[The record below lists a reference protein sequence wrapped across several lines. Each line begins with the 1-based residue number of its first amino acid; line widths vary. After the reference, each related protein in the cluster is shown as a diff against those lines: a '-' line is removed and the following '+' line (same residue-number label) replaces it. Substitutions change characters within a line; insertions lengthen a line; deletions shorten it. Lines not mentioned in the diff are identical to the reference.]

1 MKSLAT
7 ALWLVLLAELWAGCG
22 TYPRP
27 GLSPEKARALATTLR
42 AQTGPW
48 TREREDRILA
58 LNPERVTGADV
69 RDVLAG
75 APAPHIFN
83 IHGGQAVVIPCM
95 VNFAEFLM
103 GLGYPGGALT
113 NAADGTYTFSCYESS
128 AIIAGVAAWYYER
141 DGLRPM
147 MVGHSQGGMQ
157 AVKVLHRLEGGK
169 PLPVWNPL
177 TWSQENRTHITDPL
191 TGQMRPATEV
201 KISFTSAVGAGGV
214 TRLLPNQWDMTFRL
228 RTIPDSAVEFVGF
241 CKENDLLGG
250 EFYGYGAANEYKSAG
265 RAIVHNV
272 WLPKNYN
279 HGSIPYT
286 THLLSE
292 PAMVDWINDYHPADE
307 FATEP
312 QVDTEFVQNSKNILW
327 AAENWYY
334 IKKHWVLELQTLI
347 RARRDQANAR

>member
-1 MKSLAT
+1 MKWGAT
-7 ALWLVLLAELWAGCG
+7 ASLLLILAGLVASCG

-27 GLSPEKARALATTLR
+27 GLTPEKARAVAETLR
-42 AQTGPW
+42 AQNLPL
-48 TREREDRILA
+48 TREHEDRILA
-58 LNPERVTGADV
+58 LNPEHVSGADV
-69 RDVLAG
+69 RETLAG
-75 APAPHIFN
+75 APAPHIFL
-83 IHGGQAVVIPCM
+83 IHGGQAVVIACM
-95 VNFAEFLM
+95 VNFADFLM
-103 GLGYPGGALT
+103 GLGYPGTALT
-113 NAADGTYTFSCYESS
+113 NPADGTCTFSCYESS
-128 AIIAGVAAWYYER
+128 PIIAGVAAWNYER

-157 AVKVLHRLEGGK
+157 AVKVLHRLAGGK

-177 TWSQENRTHITDPL
+177 TWSQDSRTHITDPL
-191 TGQMRPATEV
+191 TGQIRPATEV

-241 CKENDLLGG
+241 CKANDLLGG
-250 EFYGYGAANEYKSAG
+250 EFYGYGAANEYKSGG

-286 THLLSE
+286 THLLQE
-292 PAMVDWINDYHPADE
+292 PAMVDWINDYHPADA

-312 QVDTEFVQNSKNILW
+312 QVDREFVQHSKNILW

-347 RARRDQANAR
+347 RARRAQAHAR